1 MNTMKRNIA
10 YIIRSVLLIIMTC
23 FLINA
28 NGIAGL
34 IDLLQFLEVFITA
47 AILSIFIRIFK
58 KSGLVYIMEWMSLA
72 AGILWMIMN
81 MLLLRERYT
90 TLEEVMIYISVLS
103 LWYGL
108 IFSIFNSM
116 LITIHIKNKEKRNT
130 FYE

>member
-1 MNTMKRNIA
+1 
-10 YIIRSVLLIIMTC
+10 MTC